1 MAAMAVT
8 ACPLDCPDTCSIEV
22 AERDGRLLVTAA
34 PGNPLTAGFICQ
46 KVSRF
51 GRRVF
56 APERVRTP
64 LIRTGPKGDAEFREA
79 TWDEAIATVVDRMRS
94 AAAEHGPSAV
104 LAYRYNSSAGVLA
117 RAGLSARLWRR
128 FGASDAAITIC
139 AATAD
144 AAWTSTFGGMFSADP
159 ADVVDSR
166 LVVIWGA
173 NPAVTNTHWP
183 PLVNEARKRGARLV
197 VVDPRRTPM
206 AARADHHLAL
216 RPGTDVVAALAMAA
230 HLDREGLIDT
240 DFCAAHATGVDE
252 YLAAAREWTLDAAAG
267 ICGVAGADLAVIAEQ
282 WATTQPVLVRPGWGL
297 ERNRNGGSAW
307 KAVLALAVLTGSFER
322 PGSGVY
328 ASLSAAGHL
337 NSAGNDP
344 ESGTD
349 FPPRRQVNMNRLGPA
364 LCGDLDGAPISV
376 LFVQGANPAVM
387 NPDQLAVLQG
397 LRRDD
402 LFTVVHDQVLTDT
415 ARFADVVLPATTH
428 LEADDGAK
436 SYGSFTLQRMAPVI
450 DRVGQSRTN
459 DEVAR
464 AIADGL
470 GYPAD
475 LYDPAPEAGIA
486 GVIVD
491 GEGCG
496 GTRVLRE
503 PGTTV
508 QFRDT
513 FPSFADR
520 RAQLHDPDG
529 ELPLPSF
536 QPLPSMTDC
545 PLTLISPATNRTINS
560 MLAEFNAP
568 EAVVRL
574 SPVDADCRKIVS
586 GDRVRVFDHRASLEL
601 PAVVDE
607 ALRPG
612 VCSIPKGLWRRH
624 TDGEITAN
632 AFVPSTISDLAGG
645 ACFNDARVDVARVI

>member
-1 MAAMAVT
+1 MAVT

-22 AERDGRLLVTAA
+22 SERDGQLSVTAA
-34 PGNPLTAGFICQ
+34 PGNPFTAGFICQ

-51 GRRVF
+51 GRRVY

-64 LIRTGPKGDAEFREA
+64 LIRTGAKGAGEFREA
-79 TWDEAIATVVDRMRS
+79 TWDEAIATVVARLRS
-94 AAAEHGPSAV
+94 AASEHGPSAV
-104 LAYRYNSSAGVLA
+104 LAYRYNSSTGVLA

-128 FGASDAAITIC
+128 FGASDAAVTIC

-144 AAWTSTFGGMFSADP
+144 AAWTSLFGSMLSADP
-159 ADVVDSR
+159 VDVIDSR
-166 LVVIWGA
+166 LVVVWGA

-183 PLVNEARKRGARLV
+183 PLVNQARKRGAALV

-206 AARADHHLAL
+206 AARADHHLAM
-216 RPGTDVVAALAMAA
+216 RPGTDVVAALAMAS
-230 HLDREGLIDT
+230 HVDREGMIDN
-240 DFCAAHATGVDE
+240 DFCAAHATGVDTYLE
-252 YLAAAREWTLDAAAG
+252 AAHEWTLAAAAET
-267 ICGVAGADLAVIAEQ
+267 CGVPAADLATVAEL
-282 WATTQPVLVRPGWGL
+282 WATSQPVFVRPGWGL
-297 ERNRNGGSAW
+297 ERSRNGGSAW
-307 KAVLALAVLTGSFER
+307 KAVLALAVLTGSFGR
-322 PGSGVY
+322 PGAGVY

-337 NSAGNDP
+337 NPTAGDP
-344 ESGTD
+344 EATTA
-349 FPPRRQVNMNRLGPA
+349 FPQRRQVNMNRLGPA
-364 LCGDLDGAPISV
+364 LCGDLDGAPVTV

-387 NPDQLAVLQG
+387 NPDQLSVLQG

-428 LEADDGAK
+428 LEADDVAK
-436 SYGSFTLQRMAPVI
+436 SYGSFTLQRMVPVI

-459 DEVAR
+459 DEVSR

-470 GYPAD
+470 GYPAE
-475 LYDPAPEAGIA
+475 LYDPAPETGIA
-486 GVIVD
+486 GVVID
-491 GEGCG
+491 GEGCSG
-496 GTRVLRE
+496 ARVLRQ

-513 FPSFADR
+513 FPSFSDG
-520 RAQLHDPDG
+520 RARLEDPDG
-529 ELPLPSF
+529 ELPLPRF
-536 QPLPSMTDC
+536 QPLTSMSDG

-574 SPVDADCRKIVS
+574 SPVDADARKIAS

-601 PAVVDE
+601 QAVVDD

-645 ACFNDARVDVARVI
+645 ACFNDARVDVSRVI